1 MKLLVLADDLT
12 GALDTGIQ
20 FVAGHANTRIILSGR
35 YPLTEVDRSVQVL
48 VIDTESRHLPP
59 AKAAEIV
66 RDIVCQAV
74 DLEVPYIY
82 KKTDSALRGNAGAE
96 LSALL
101 EASGANQLQFIP
113 AFPRTGRTTVNG
125 VQLIDGVPVAQSVF
139 GRDPFN
145 PVRHSAIGDILT
157 EQADVAVHSV
167 RAESPVSS
175 EKGIVVYDARTDDEI
190 GARARQ
196 LKESGRL
203 HILAG
208 CAGFAAVLPEL
219 MELGGADVIE
229 PEYGSSFFVACGSVN
244 PITVAQLAEAE
255 HHGFT
260 HIHITPAQA
269 LGSGY
274 FRSDEGRVLLDSWA
288 GILNGGANCILD
300 TNPAPGAETAYAYAQ
315 RGGISLEELR
325 VRIADTMGLV
335 VQELLRRNVHSTM
348 LITGGDTLMAFMRT
362 VGVSEISPV
371 CELAPGSVLSMV
383 QIGREAYPI
392 ISKSG
397 GFGEKT
403 LMVDLAKRVLGQK

>member
-20 FVAGHANTRIILSGR
+20 FVAGYANTRIVLDSR
-35 YPLTEVDRSVQVL
+35 YPLIDLDHSVQVL

-59 AKAAEIV
+59 TKAAEIV
-66 RDIVCQAV
+66 RNIVRQAV
-74 DLEVPYIY
+74 DLRVPYIY

-96 LSALL
+96 LAALL
-101 EASGANQLQFIP
+101 ETSGADQLQFIP
-113 AFPRTGRTTVNG
+113 AFPRTGRTTVDG
-125 VQLIDGVPVAQSVF
+125 IQLIDGVPVAQSVF
-139 GRDPFN
+139 GQDPFN
-145 PVRHSAIGDILT
+145 PVHYSAVSEILA
-157 EQADVAVHSV
+157 EQADITVHSI
-167 RAESPVSS
+167 RTADPVSL
-175 EKGIVVYDARTDDEI
+175 KRGIVVYDARTDAEI
-190 GARARQ
+190 RQRAQQ
-196 LKESGRL
+196 LKKSGGL
-203 HILAG
+203 HVLAG

-219 MELGGADVIE
+219 MELGGTDVIE
-229 PEYGSSFFVACGSVN
+229 PEYGSSFLVACGSVN

-269 LGSGY
+269 LVSGY
-274 FRSDEGRVLLDSWA
+274 FRSDEGRVLLDTWA
-288 GILNGGANCILD
+288 GMLNSGNNCILD

-315 RGGISLEELR
+315 RSGISLEELR

-335 VQELLRRNVHSTM
+335 LQELLRRKVHSTM

-362 VGVSEISPV
+362 VQVSEISPI
-371 CELAPGSVLSMV
+371 CELVPGSVLSMV
-383 QIGREAYPI
+383 QIGGEVYSI

>member
-20 FVAGHANTRIILSGR
+20 FVAGHANTRIVLNSH
-35 YPLTEVDRSVQVL
+35 YSLADLDRSVQVL
-48 VIDTESRHLPP
+48 VVDTESRHLSPEN
-59 AKAAEIV
+59 AAEIV
-66 RDIVCQAV
+66 RNITQQAI
-74 DLEVPYIY
+74 DLQVPYIY
-82 KKTDSALRGNAGAE
+82 KKTDSALRGNTGAE
-96 LSALL
+96 LAALF
-101 EASGANQLQFIP
+101 ETSGADQLQFIP
-113 AFPRTGRTTVNG
+113 AYPRTGRTTVG
-125 VQLIDGVPVAQSVF
+125 GIQLIDGIPVAQSVF
-139 GRDPFN
+139 SRDPFN
-145 PVRHSAIGDILT
+145 PVHYSAVSDILA
-157 EQADVAVHSV
+157 EQANVAVHSA
-167 RAESPVSS
+167 RTADPVFR
-175 EKGIVVYDARTDDEI
+175 EGGIVVYDARTDVEI
-190 GARARQ
+190 KQRAQQ

-229 PEYGSSFFVACGSVN
+229 PEYGASFLVACGSVN
-244 PITVAQLAEAE
+244 PITVTQLAEAE
-255 HHGFT
+255 RHGFT

-269 LGSGY
+269 FDSGY
-274 FRSDEGRVLLDSWA
+274 FRSDEGLALLDTWA
-288 GILNGGANCILD
+288 GILNSGGNCILD
-300 TNPAPGAETAYAYAQ
+300 TNPAPGAETAYVYAQ
-315 RGGISLEELR
+315 RRGISLEELR

-335 VQELLRRNVHSTM
+335 LQELLFRKVHSTM

-383 QIGREAYPI
+383 QIGGESYPI

-403 LMVDLAKRVLGQK
+403 LIADLAKCVLGQK